1 MSTLADRLRGV
12 IQPTPAGRPA
22 PAEPTPRA
30 RDRAAEALGGHWVE
44 AGGDSYL
51 VIDRCYAP
59 GHRHGELAVSDAAP
73 AGDAWSRLDLLATR
87 PIGPIEG
94 HEATRTDGVA
104 REAGAPRQLF
114 VDLETTGL
122 AGGAGTY
129 AFLVGCAWFDGDAFR
144 VRQFFLASFTA
155 ERVLLQAV
163 ASLAASA
170 RGVVTYNGKSFDL
183 PLLETRFSLHR
194 MTTPFAVLPHVD
206 MLHPARRL
214 WRPEGTE
221 AESEGCTLAVLERRL
236 CGHARVGD
244 VPGFEI
250 PSRYFHYVRSGDAQP
265 LEAVCEHNRLDLL
278 SLAMFTARAARLLT
292 DGARATTTARE
303 ATGAGRLFERGGMT
317 ADAVA
322 CYRRAVGMPGDAVTH
337 AEALR
342 AHAGLAR
349 RQRHYREAADL
360 WRRLL
365 GLDGCPPQF
374 AREAAEALAV
384 HHEHRERDLEG
395 ARRLALQSLR
405 LPGPVSRRQ
414 ATEHRLARLSR
425 KLGMRDPSPLF

>member
-1 MSTLADRLRGV
+1 MSPV
-12 IQPTPAGRPA
+12 V
-22 PAEPTPRA
+22 
-30 RDRAAEALGGHWVE
+30 DRAADTLGGEWTEV
-44 AGGDSYL
+44 GGDRFL
-51 VIDRCYAP
+51 VIDRRYP
-59 GHRHGELAVSDAAP
+59 SGHLHGELAVSEAAP
-73 AGDAWSRLDLLATR
+73 AGESWQRLDLLATR
-87 PIGPIEG
+87 P
-94 HEATRTDGVA
+94 TLR
-104 REAGAPRQLF
+104 REAMSAGDAVGVPGPTGHLF

-144 VRQFFLASFTA
+144 VRQFFLSSFTA

-163 ASLAASA
+163 AGLAASA
-170 RGVVTYNGKSFDL
+170 CGVVTYNGKSFDL

-194 MTTPFAVLPHVD
+194 MPTPFASLPHID

-214 WRPEGTE
+214 WRPEG
-221 AESEGCTLAVLERRL
+221 AEGEGEGCTLAVLERRL
-236 CGHARVGD
+236 CGHERVGD

-250 PSRYFHYVRSGDAQP
+250 PSRYFHYVRSGDARP

-278 SLAMFTARAARLLT
+278 SLAMFAARAARLLT
-292 DGARATTTARE
+292 GGASAAATARE
-303 ATGAGRLFERGGMT
+303 AAGAGRLFEREGMT
-317 ADAVA
+317 TDAVA
-322 CYRRAVGMPGDAVTH
+322 CYQRAVSMPGDATIH

-349 RQRHYREAADL
+349 RQRRYTEAADL

-365 GLDGCPPQF
+365 ALDGCPPPY
-374 AREAAEALAV
+374 AREATEALAV
-384 HHEHRERDLEG
+384 HHEHRERDFES
-395 ARRLALQSLR
+395 ARRFALHSLR
-405 LPGPVSRRQ
+405 LPGTVSRRQ